1 MKKTAIAV
9 AVAVAAFASVAQ
21 AAPKDNTWYTGGK
34 LGWSQYQNT
43 GTGFDGES
51 LGNTGPVHKDQLGAG
66 IYAGYQHN
74 QYMGFE
80 LGYDWLGRMPYK
92 GDGNNG
98 AFKAQGVQLT
108 TKLSYPVMDDLD
120 VYTRLGAMVWRAD
133 ATASIDG
140 ERVKGNDTGVSP
152 LFTLGTEYAITR
164 DIAARVE
171 YQWINN
177 IGDKETTMAR
187 PDNGMLSVGVAYRF
201 GQDEVAAP
209 VAEPAPVV
217 APVVENKRFTL
228 RSDVLFNFNKSTL
241 KAEGQEALNQLFNEL
256 ASIDPTQGNV
266 LVIGYTDRIGSQ
278 NYNLPLSQKRAQSVV
293 DYLVAKGIPAG
304 SIRAEGRGKEDPV
317 TGNKCDNIK
326 QRAALI
332 ECLAPDRRVE
342 IEIQGVTEQ
351 VSQQAAQ

>member
-43 GTGFDGES
+43 GS
-51 LGNTGPVHKDQLGAG
+51 NIGNTGPTHKDQIGAG
-66 IYAGYQHN
+66 AYAGFQHN

-140 ERVKGNDTGVSP
+140 KRVKDNDTGVSP
-152 LFTLGTEYAITR
+152 VFALGTEYAITR
-164 DIAARVE
+164 DIAARLE

-209 VAEPAPVV
+209 VVEPAPVV

-351 VSQQAAQ
+351 VSQPAQ